1 MINLGELVLVR
12 YPFTSGAGAKQR
24 PGVVLLDAGDADIV
38 VARITSQ
45 LVQTPFDLA
54 ISDWRQGGLLLPSII
69 RLHKPFTI
77 EKNLIIRPLGRLT
90 PADIAYLRAALRQI
104 WTTR

>member
-38 VARITSQ
+38 VARITCQ

-54 ISDWRQGGLLLPSII
+54 ISDW
-69 RLHKPFTI
+69 
-77 EKNLIIRPLGRLT
+77 
-90 PADIAYLRAALRQI
+90 
-104 WTTR
+104 